1 MFLKNTDRVATD
13 LSNLPWLSISSP
25 VSNIPHLT
33 DLDIDLNMPTDQNF
47 RYYSSHDFHS
57 DHDIIEC
64 SSDAKSF
71 SALHCNIRSL
81 AANYDNMLTM
91 LSDLNFS
98 FSLIGLSETK
108 IKSDKNNL
116 LNISIPGHNFLSQ
129 PSSTNAGGVGFYVKS
144 GLNHTLRQEL
154 TTTHVDFQALWI
166 EIQCDGQQNLI
177 CGVLYRHPNGSFETF
192 MDYVNSTV
200 EKIYQENKLCL
211 IMGDFNVDLLRIDSH
226 PGSEN
231 FINTLGSFFFQPH
244 ILQPTRLT
252 DHSSTLIDNI
262 FFNSIEHFII
272 SGSLVYDL
280 TDHLPNFI
288 ILNKFSSLPSSVK
301 VYKRDY
307 FKFNQASLISEIHTV
322 DWQIV
327 FTSDT
332 DPSCMFDCFYSKISQ
347 IVDKHIPIKQLS
359 RRELKFK
366 SKPWITSAI
375 KRSIKVKNNFYKKF
389 LKTKSSYYH
398 SKFKYYRNKINHLL
412 KLSKRKY
419 YNQYF
424 LENSNDIKRVWN
436 GIKQIIHCKPKASQ
450 KAVKIIKNNV
460 ELIDPLKIAEAFN
473 TYFSNVGSNLADL
486 IPTVQKSPMS
496 YLKSPVDENVF
507 IFPTTASEIENEI
520 SSLKSGK
527 AVGPFSVPISI
538 LKILKTV
545 ISKPLA
551 MLFNAS
557 FSAGIVPAKFKIAN
571 VVPVYKKDSQTCL
584 SNYRPISLL
593 SIFNKL
599 QEKLMY
605 NRLYIS
611 LR

>member
-1 MFLKNTDRVATD
+1 
-13 LSNLPWLSISSP
+13 
-25 VSNIPHLT
+25 
-33 DLDIDLNMPTDQNF
+33 
-47 RYYSSHDFHS
+47 
-57 DHDIIEC
+57 
-64 SSDAKSF
+64 
-71 SALHCNIRSL
+71 
-81 AANYDNMLTM
+81 
-91 LSDLNFS
+91 
-98 FSLIGLSETK
+98 
-108 IKSDKNNL
+108 
-116 LNISIPGHNFLSQ
+116 
-129 PSSTNAGGVGFYVKS
+129 
-144 GLNHTLRQEL
+144 
-154 TTTHVDFQALWI
+154 
-166 EIQCDGQQNLI
+166 
-177 CGVLYRHPNGSFETF
+177 
-192 MDYVNSTV
+192 
-200 EKIYQENKLCL
+200 
-211 IMGDFNVDLLRIDSH
+211 
-226 PGSEN
+226 
-231 FINTLGSFFFQPH
+231 
-244 ILQPTRLT
+244 
-252 DHSSTLIDNI
+252 
-262 FFNSIEHFII
+262 
-272 SGSLVYDL
+272 
-280 TDHLPNFI
+280 
-288 ILNKFSSLPSSVK
+288 
-301 VYKRDY
+301 
-307 FKFNQASLISEIHTV
+307 
-322 DWQIV
+322 
-327 FTSDT
+327 
-332 DPSCMFDCFYSKISQ
+332 MFDYFYSKISQ

-496 YLKSPVDENVF
+496 YLKSPVDENFF

-599 QEKLMY
+599 LEKLMY
-605 NRLYIS
+605 NRLLHFLEMKNIFYDKQFGFLAKRSTDQAVLSIIDKIQKAIDEQVFSCGIFLDFSKAFDTVNHAILIKKIEHYGIRGIAKSWFESYLSNRQQITIINNITSPPLAITCGVPQGSTLGPLLFLLYINDFNLCS
-611 LR
+611 GLFDFHLFADDANLFYKHKNINTL

>member
-1 MFLKNTDRVATD
+1 M
-13 LSNLPWLSISSP
+13 
-25 VSNIPHLT
+25 
-33 DLDIDLNMPTDQNF
+33 
-47 RYYSSHDFHS
+47 
-57 DHDIIEC
+57 
-64 SSDAKSF
+64 
-71 SALHCNIRSL
+71 
-81 AANYDNMLTM
+81 
-91 LSDLNFS
+91 
-98 FSLIGLSETK
+98 
-108 IKSDKNNL
+108 
-116 LNISIPGHNFLSQ
+116 
-129 PSSTNAGGVGFYVKS
+129 
-144 GLNHTLRQEL
+144 
-154 TTTHVDFQALWI
+154 
-166 EIQCDGQQNLI
+166 
-177 CGVLYRHPNGSFETF
+177 LYRHPNGSFETF
-192 MDYVNSTV
+192 LDYVNSTV
-200 EKIYQENKLCL
+200 KKIHQENKLCL

-231 FINTLGSFFFQPH
+231 FINTLGSFFFQQH
-244 ILQPTRLT
+244 ILQPTRVA

-272 SGSLVYDL
+272 SGNLVYDL
-280 TDHLPNFI
+280 TDHSPNFI

-307 FKFNQASLISEIHTV
+307 FKFNQAFLISEIQTV

-571 VVPVYKKDSQTCL
+571 VVPVYKKDSKTCL

-599 QEKLMY
+599 LEKLMY
-605 NRLYIS
+605 NRLLHFLEMKNIFYDKQFGFLAKRSTDQAVLSIIDKIQKAIDEQFF
-611 LR
+611 LVEFF